1 MIKNTQEIIL
11 NKWINFYYKLNVQI
25 ITNIQILNALD
36 SLFKSFSNIPK
47 ESIILIQFKIK
58 IENNQFRSIS
68 YLQSIKNNQSN
79 DLKEVLTEFWNLF
92 LEKKIILH

>member
-1 MIKNTQEIIL
+1 MIKNTQKIIL
-11 NKWINFYYKLNVQI
+11 NKWTDFYYKLDVQI

-68 YLQSIKNNQSN
+68 YLQSIKNNQ
-79 DLKEVLTEFWNLF
+79 
-92 LEKKIILH
+92 